1 MFKCKISN
9 KCGSCQLLDKEYDE
23 TLKIKLSHVN
33 ELFKKNNINY
43 VIKEINPSKNKI
55 KYRNKM
61 IVGFKYINNDII
73 AGFYEENSHK
83 IIAMDSCLMHS
94 DNQNKI
100 VQETIKIMKQLKLRP
115 YDEDRRNGLIRYLL
129 IKEGFKTN
137 ELMVVIVTGQEVF
150 PGSNE
155 FCKRIRSISP
165 NIKTIVQNIN
175 TRKTSVVLGDKE
187 KILFGNG
194 YISDYLF
201 DLRFNI
207 TSKSFFQ
214 VNPKQAERLYSKVM
228 EYATLDN
235 TKTIIDAYSGVG
247 TIGMYLSKFC
257 KNVISVEN
265 NKQAFLAA
273 IYNAKVNNIKNVKF
287 YNDDATLFIKDLAY
301 NKEKIDL
308 IIMDPPRTGSTEEFI
323 MSCVKLRPNKIV
335 YVSCGPD
342 TLARDL
348 KLFLKNNYFISKAS
362 CFDMFCFSNHIET
375 VVCLERK

>member
-43 VIKEINPSKNKI
+43 VIKEINPSENKI

-94 DNQNKI
+94 DIQNKI

-165 NIKTIVQNIN
+165 SIKTIVQNIN

>member
-1 MFKCKISN
+1 
-9 KCGSCQLLDKEYDE
+9 
-23 TLKIKLSHVN
+23 
-33 ELFKKNNINY
+33 
-43 VIKEINPSKNKI
+43 
-55 KYRNKM
+55 M

-94 DNQNKI
+94 DIQNKI

-165 NIKTIVQNIN
+165 SIKTIVQNIN